1 MKLTIYLCRS
11 GREATKLATKA
22 TDSFLST
29 SSSAG
34 ALAPPTPPVQDP
46 PQPLKG
52 LLICVDYRSED
63 RAENTSGVLKKLA
76 VQLGAEA
83 CDKVKKGVTQ
93 LVFRNGHE
101 GNFAHAKKLGVPI
114 LSMGWL
120 EEAKNSGLKPDD
132 SAWPSFSLQRYNS
145 PHLFPKLKKMR
156 SMQPKTLE
164 EDYAKATKS
173 MAKKL
178 KAEEKRAQAE
188 AEKKRRDEE
197 GRTHVPKDP
206 YYYKGC
212 NDHKKKPHCLDELL
226 AQASPSGQVSG
237 ASTPSRS
244 TSTASSDED
253 FDTPLAQRLL
263 KHRLHGVKETTSSP
277 SSTKSPSKSN
287 LKSPSSNMK
296 GSEQSSNL
304 DTTGKPTKALMPSP
318 SPSRRSGRAS
328 TQLCSKATEQV
339 I

>member
-1 MKLTIYLCRS
+1 M
-11 GREATKLATKA
+11 
-22 TDSFLST
+22 
-29 SSSAG
+29 
-34 ALAPPTPPVQDP
+34 
-46 PQPLKG
+46 
-52 LLICVDYRSED
+52 DYRSED

-76 VQLGAEA
+76 VQLGAES

-120 EEAKNSGLKPDD
+120 EEAKKSGLKPDE

-145 PHLFPKLKKMR
+145 PHLFPKLKKIR

-188 AEKKRRDEE
+188 AEKLKRDEE
-197 GRTHVPKDP
+197 GKTYVPKDP

-212 NDHKKKPHCLDELL
+212 NDHKKKPHYLDELL

-237 ASTPSRS
+237 TSTPSSS

-263 KHRLHGVKETTSSP
+263 KHRLHGVKDVASSP
-277 SSTKSPSKSN
+277 SSNKRSPSKSN
-287 LKSPSSNMK
+287 LKSPSSSNMK
-296 GSEQSSNL
+296 ENSNL
-304 DTTGKPTKALMPSP
+304 DTTGKPVKSNLMASP

>member
-1 MKLTIYLCRS
+1 MKVTIYLRRS

-29 SSSAG
+29 SNNG
-34 ALAPPTPPVQDP
+34 ALAPLTPPVQDP

-120 EEAKNSGLKPDD
+120 EEAKNTGLKPDD

-212 NDHKKKPHCLDELL
+212 NDHKKKPHYLDELL

-237 ASTPSRS
+237 TSTPSRS

-263 KHRLHGVKETTSSP
+263 KHRLHGVKEAASSP

-296 GSEQSSNL
+296 GTEQSSNL
-304 DTTGKPTKALMPSP
+304 DTTGKPAKALMPSP